1 MYEVVYFK
9 YKKKIAGG
17 IGGDKFIYAKG
28 YFCFPNLF
36 NDLIVINSTDDSSGL
51 HLSGDDVCEY
61 ISKKD
66 YINKTGDKSI
76 TKHDALS
83 TQNIIILAL
92 LFACALVVFSEPLVR
107 I

>member
-1 MYEVVYFK
+1 MYRVVYFK
-9 YKKKIAGG
+9 YKRKIASG
-17 IGGDKFIYAKG
+17 IGGVKTVHAKG
-28 YFCFPNLF
+28 YFCSPNLF
-36 NDLIVINSTDDSSGL
+36 NDLIVINSTDNSAGL
-51 HLSGDDVCEY
+51 CLSGDDVCEY

-76 TKHDALS
+76 TKHDVLS